1 MQSGH
6 QTTAYELALIADEA
20 LKIDKF
26 KSIVSTKSYT
36 VTINGHGKTIN
47 NTNELLGYLDGVYGV
62 KTGFTNGANRCLVT
76 AIKRGNLD
84 VICVVL
90 GADTKK
96 NRTQDSIKL
105 IEYAFSNYEIVDIES
120 KILEQ
125 FDIWRQINEKSI
137 LIEKGAKGYVKLNL
151 GDIKIT
157 KLPVKKDE
165 IGNIDINITKTIEQI
180 KAPVELNKKFGVLE
194 VKIGDKVIESID
206 IVNIEEVRK
215 KEVKDYFKQ
224 LFVGFGN
231 YLCDMEN

>member
-1 MQSGH
+1 MRIGH

-84 VICVVL
+84 IICVVL

-105 IEYAFSNYEIVDIES
+105 IEYAFSNYEIVDVES
-120 KILEQ
+120 KIIEQ
-125 FDIWRQINEKSI
+125 FDMWRNINEKSI
-137 LIEKGAKGYVKLNL
+137 LVERGVKEYVKLNL

-157 KLPVKKDE
+157 KLPIKKDE
-165 IGNIDINITKTIEQI
+165 VNNIDINITKTIQRIE
-180 KAPVELNKKFGVLE
+180 APVEMDKKIGVLE
-194 VKIGDKVIESID
+194 VKIGDKIIESID
-206 IVNIEEVRK
+206 IVNIEEIRR
-215 KEVKDYFKQ
+215 KEVKDYFYQ
-224 LFVGFGN
+224 LFLGFGN
-231 YLCDMEN
+231 YLCDI